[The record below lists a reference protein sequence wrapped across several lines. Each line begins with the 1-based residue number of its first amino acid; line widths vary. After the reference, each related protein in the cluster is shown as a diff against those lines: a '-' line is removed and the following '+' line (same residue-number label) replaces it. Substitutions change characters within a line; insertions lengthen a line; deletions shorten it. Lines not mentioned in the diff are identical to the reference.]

1 MSARLLT
8 ALAALV
14 LVGTWSGG
22 ANAQM
27 QRPSPAAKQ
36 GGDSDTPSLAKQQKQ
51 FPVGMQWTLVSLNGK
66 VVSDNRPTMMIDDAL
81 RARGFGGCNTFSA
94 TAYPLNQQRFAVGPI
109 ALTKRSCDK
118 SVMDVEKTFLVLF
131 RTAAVWDLKDGQL
144 IIQGNNG
151 QLKFE
156 RAL

>member
-8 ALAALV
+8 AIAVLALA
-14 LVGTWSGG
+14 GSWSCG
-22 ANAQM
+22 ANAQV
-27 QRPSPAAKQ
+27 QRPSPAKQ
-36 GGDSDTPSLAKQQKQ
+36 PSDADVPSLTKQPKQ

-66 VVSDNRPTMMIDDAL
+66 AVSANRPTLMIDDAL
-81 RARGFGGCNTFSA
+81 RARGFSGCNTFSA

-118 SVMDVEKTFLVLF
+118 GVMDVERTFLVLF
-131 RTAAVWDLKDGQL
+131 RTAAVWDVKDGQL
-144 IIQGNNG
+144 VIQGNNG
-151 QLKFE
+151 SLKFE

>member
-8 ALAALV
+8 ALVAVALA
-14 LVGTWSGG
+14 GSWSCG
-22 ANAQM
+22 AHAQT
-27 QRPSPAAKQ
+27 QRPSPAKPS
-36 GGDSDTPSLAKQQKQ
+36 GDSDVPSLTKQPKQ

-66 VVSDNRPTMMIDDAL
+66 TVSDNRPTLMIDDAL

-118 SVMDVEKTFLVLF
+118 GVMDLERTFLVLF
-131 RTAAVWDLKDGQL
+131 RTAAVWDTKDGQL
-144 IIQGNNG
+144 VIQGNNG
-151 QLKFE
+151 MLRFE